1 MVYFSKKQAA
11 SGSAT
16 IVGNNT
22 FTGNNTF
29 NNPVVVGNPTANNQA
44 TNKQYVDNAI
54 NGCAKLGSANT
65 FTQINTFN
73 AQTNFKSKLEFK
85 KTNDNGIYIDN
96 YDYGSENYTALKFFK
111 GSTNA
116 LQIECN
122 NTTNTAT
129 ISAPNLTG
137 RLHINNLATPVNS
150 DNAANKQY
158 VDGIVKYVEKVGG
171 LSFTRQP
178 LNQTQGQQVT
188 KYYATINYSDIPIPN
203 GKHIISCYSKT
214 IPVSGAHLVITF
226 FPVWSAN
233 QCLIEIYQYNDS
245 TDIHTNLNAA
255 TYCFTYLNV

>member
-1 MVYFSKKQAA
+1 MVYFGKKQIG

-16 IVGNNT
+16 LAGNNT

-54 NGCAKLGSANT
+54 NGCAKLASANT

-73 AQTNFKSKLEFK
+73 NQANFKSKIELK
-85 KTNDNGIYIDN
+85 KTNNNGVYIDN
-96 YDYGSENYTALKFFK
+96 FDYASENYSAIKFFK

-116 LQIECN
+116 LQIEVN
-122 NTTNTAT
+122 NDTNVAT
-129 ISAPNLTG
+129 ISYPSHSIN
-137 RLHINNLATPVNS
+137 INNLANPTNN
-150 DNAANKQY
+150 DNAANKGY

-171 LSFTRQP
+171 LSFTRQE
-178 LNQTQGQQVT
+178 LNRTQGQQVT
-188 KYYATINYSDIPIPN
+188 KYYAIINYSDIPIPN

-214 IPVSGAHLVITF
+214 IPASGAHLVITF

-233 QCLIEIYQYNDS
+233 QCLIEMYQYNDS
-245 TDIHTNLNAA
+245 TDIHTQLNNA